1 MDEPAPLT
9 QQTSK
14 PRPTALLR
22 TWIFG
27 VLTVLGGL
35 FIGLSVYCMDAGF
48 PPFAIGGAVGAGGSL
63 LALGGM
69 MLFHRPGR

>member
-9 QQTSK
+9 QDTSE
-14 PRPTALLR
+14 PRPPAPLR
-22 TWIFG
+22 KWISA
-27 VLTVLGGL
+27 VLMVLGGL
-35 FIGLSVYCMDAGF
+35 FIGLSVYCMEAGL

-69 MLFHRPGR
+69 TLFHRPGQ